1 MSAPCGGN
9 RCFCHICGFV
19 VTISHCCCADTFGFI
34 ILCFISLVVAGT
46 MLSEVVIFLS
56 EDMRSSYITIPAVAF
71 LEFVTS
77 GLFLKSGSFPEWMS
91 PWICSVS
98 LIRWIMQATFICVY
112 SNDTETFPFIK
123 DTTYTLYTGYLN
135 LFGWGGKSQWY
146 CLYMLLANVA
156 IFRFLC
162 LLSSAY
168 SAFQAK
174 GTHKV
179 ITNEH

>member
-1 MSAPCGGN
+1 MHFTNTINLLTYSLLH
-9 RCFCHICGFV
+9 HI
-19 VTISHCCCADTFGFI
+19 IETFGFI
-34 ILCFISLVVAGT
+34 ILCFIALVIAGT

-56 EDMRSSYITIPAVAF
+56 EDMRSSYISIPAVAF

-77 GLFLKSGSFPEWMS
+77 GLFLKAASFPDWLS
-91 PWICSVS
+91 PWVPSVS
-98 LIRWIMQATFICVY
+98 LIRWIMQACFICVY
-112 SNDTETFPFIK
+112 DGNTDVFPPVK
-123 DTTYTLYTGYLN
+123 DTSYTLYTGYLN
-135 LFGWGGKSQWY
+135 LFGWGGKTKWY
-146 CLYMLLANVA
+146 CFYMLLANVA

-179 ITNEH
+179 ITEH